1 MTLQIHPESADGTA
15 MTVAIVGSVG
25 LLVVLGLALSG
36 HRDPDNE
43 RPLIRRR

>member
-1 MTLQIHPESADGTA
+1 
-15 MTVAIVGSVG
+15 MTVTIVGSAV

-36 HRDPDNE
+36 RREQDNE